1 MSTVPMSPSAVP
13 APGRTRVDGVQ
24 VLGALSP
31 SRAGDFTSCPLL
43 FRFRTIDRLPE
54 PTSPDALRGTL
65 IHQVLEDIFELP
77 APSRTPDQAQG
88 LLLPAWER
96 LLEASEQAADL
107 VRAGLDV
114 EPWLASARE
123 ILDRWFELEDPT
135 RLEPAEREVYVECL
149 LDSGLLMRGVV
160 DRLDITPDGAIRVVD
175 YKSGSSPG
183 EGFEAR
189 ALFQLRFYA
198 FVLWRTRGVV
208 PSMLQLVYLG
218 DGQIVRYEPDEAELL
233 ATERKV
239 QAIWAAIR
247 EAERTGDW
255 QPSPGPQCGWC
266 PHHALCPAFGGTPPP
281 LPAPSTP
288 REATSR
294 WRRFRGRVR
303 RLLRAR

>member
-1 MSTVPMSPSAVP
+1 MSTVPMSPSAIP

-77 APSRTPDQAQG
+77 APSRTPDQAQR

-96 LLEASEQAADL
+96 LLETSGQAADL
-107 VRAGLDV
+107 VASGLEV

-175 YKSGSSPG
+175 YKSGTSPG
-183 EGFEAR
+183 EGFEGR

-255 QPSPGPQCGWC
+255 QPSPGRNCDWC
-266 PHHALCPAFGGTPPP
+266 PHHALCPVFGGTPPP
-281 LPAPSTP
+281 LPVPATA

-294 WRRFRGRVR
+294 WRRFRDRVR
-303 RLLRAR
+303 RLLRGR